1 MNCSLCNIPFNKTKD
16 SEEHIIPQSIGG
28 KKTVTGFICEN
39 CNNKKGNE
47 WDSKLAKHLN
57 PLSIFFNIKRER
69 GEVPP
74 MRLNTSKGK
83 EYIVSSD
90 GGIFLPKP
98 IYEEKHI
105 PEEKKITIHIKAR
118 NEKEAYQQIMR
129 AKKSYPQID
138 TDSLIKQMKTTTAYI
153 DDHFIFSIGGLDEAC
168 IKSIVKTALALAVK
182 ANIASEDCKYAKDY
196 LQNTT
201 STDCFGYFYE
211 KDPILNRPKEVPLH
225 CVFIKSDPNNK
236 IIWAYIEFFALYRG
250 LVCLSE
256 YYEGEYIESYYAIDP
271 RTSKQLLDL
280 NISLELSKQELKKYI
295 FINALSIEKIKEI
308 MNETIPYQLKLA
320 QDKERDRVITHAVNT
335 AFTNCGVPEGET
347 FTEEEWGKMIKNLM
361 IEMEPWIINQVKSRY
376 RKS

>member
-1 MNCSLCNIPFNKTKD
+1 MNCSLCNTSFNKTKD

-39 CNNKKGNE
+39 CNNRKGNE

-69 GEVPP
+69 GEVPS
-74 MRLNTSKGK
+74 MKLSTDTGH
-83 EYIVSSD
+83 EYVVSA
-90 GGIFLPKP
+90 GGEISLPKP
-98 IYEEKHI
+98 IYEEI
-105 PEEKKITIHIKAR
+105 DLPDEKKITIHIKAR
-118 NEKEAYQQIMR
+118 NEKEALQQIMR

-153 DDHFIFSIGGLDEAC
+153 DDHFLFSIGGLDEAC

-250 LVCLSE
+250 LVCLSDC
-256 YYEGEYIESYYAIDP
+256 YEGEYFESYYAIDP

-280 NISLELSKQELKKYI
+280 NMSLELSKQELKKYI

-308 MNETIPYQLKLA
+308 MDEIIPYQLQLA
-320 QDKERDRVITHAVNT
+320 QDKERDRVITHAVTT
-335 AFTNCGVPEGET
+335 AFTNSGVPEGET

-361 IEMEPWIINQVKSRY
+361 IEIEPWIINQVKSRH